1 MNKVKELRIDS
12 TLWATPARLVNL
24 LDFKPEKLSIE
35 TESNANND
43 MKVHNI
49 RYENGG
55 FYLTIDNLRGYFNFS
70 NNLGTLTML
79 FDDINQENKYL
90 QVWKDIFKI
99 INGGHGELKLHEKIR
114 LYYNDL
120 PVKQV
125 FKIHSITVVIKT
137 LIEKNNKFYLEL
149 SIIIVCT
156 NYKTMISIKIKNP
169 LLTYYLRLVNILD
182 FNPKKLS
189 IQKVC
194 AISNKLERIYYVK
207 YDKDPFYLIIDDLK
221 GYFKYSKEKDRK
233 ELEFIIENQRKKNL

>member
-12 TLWATPARLVNL
+12 TLWATPARLVNV

-49 RYENGG
+49 RYEDSG

-79 FDDINQENKYL
+79 FDDIYQQNKYH

-99 INGGHGELKLHEKIR
+99 INGRHGELKLHEKIR

-120 PVKQV
+120 PIKQV
-125 FKIHSITVVIKT
+125 FKIHSVTVVIKS
-137 LIEKNNKFYLEL
+137 LIEKNNTFYLEL
-149 SIIIVCT
+149 SINHCL
-156 NYKTMISIKIKNP
+156 YK
-169 LLTYYLRLVNILD
+169 L
-182 FNPKKLS
+182 
-189 IQKVC
+189 
-194 AISNKLERIYYVK
+194 
-207 YDKDPFYLIIDDLK
+207 
-221 GYFKYSKEKDRK
+221 
-233 ELEFIIENQRKKNL
+233 